1 MQSEAVKKLNF
12 CEELRKQNKTM
23 EIQIKL
29 IKKQFEDLTKQK
41 NDFRI
46 EYPKASNFYTV
57 QTKLIENLQKHQ
69 ESYQKEWEK
78 LKSRIEL
85 LTSEYPQKL
94 EKKIEKKQKKLEKLS
109 EKNDQMNCKTVQKEV
124 EKNFAKEIQTEYEL
138 KKYYEN
144 KTKESQKI
152 LLKNI
157 ELKKESLERLQ
168 NLKIK
173 HKSLKSELHSIN
185 KKHVDSSK
193 ITKQS
198 FIKENKNI
206 DKELNR
212 LKWTEN
218 NLRHNLINFRRK
230 EKSLK
235 RLLNEASIFIT
246 SPAPSGTNIGRSYSQ
261 PQSFVIQKNY
271 FSAQSRKNSFVKVKK
286 YIW

>member
-1 MQSEAVKKLNF
+1 M
-12 CEELRKQNKTM
+12 
-23 EIQIKL
+23 
-29 IKKQFEDLTKQK
+29 
-41 NDFRI
+41 
-46 EYPKASNFYTV
+46 
-57 QTKLIENLQKHQ
+57 
-69 ESYQKEWEK
+69 
-78 LKSRIEL
+78 
-85 LTSEYPQKL
+85 
-94 EKKIEKKQKKLEKLS
+94 S

-173 HKSLKSELHSIN
+173 HKSLKSELNSIN
-185 KKHVDSSK
+185 KNNVDSSK

-212 LKWTEN
+212 LK
-218 NLRHNLINFRRK
+218 
-230 EKSLK
+230 
-235 RLLNEASIFIT
+235 
-246 SPAPSGTNIGRSYSQ
+246 
-261 PQSFVIQKNY
+261 
-271 FSAQSRKNSFVKVKK
+271 
-286 YIW
+286 